1 MFSAVFVFQVFRL
14 FKVVR
19 KIQKSYIKKSR
30 DGTFQNHQSMEGAH
44 HQATRRVPG
53 AAPPWAAPG
62 GLLAALWVL
71 SPPPFRLYLPLVRKP
86 LETEPF
92 FAKPSLFLRRRRFKI
107 GAAWRSCS
115 GPLSEGDTPSG
126 RPSLVMDASRMCR
139 E

>member
-1 MFSAVFVFQVFRL
+1 MEPSGIT
-14 FKVVR
+14 KVW
-19 KIQKSYIKKSR
+19 K
-30 DGTFQNHQSMEGAH
+30 GGH

-71 SPPPFRLYLPLVRKP
+71 SPPFRLYFPPVWKP
-86 LETEPF
+86 LEAEPF
-92 FAKPSLFLRRRRFKI
+92 FAKPSLFRRRRRFNI

-115 GPLSEGDTPSG
+115 GTLPEGDTPYE
-126 RPSLVMDASRMCR
+126 RPSIAMDASRMCR